1 MIDLTTRGDC
11 AVIILNRPRV
21 LNALSFDGLG
31 RLEAALDQVARS
43 EHRALVVTGAGDRAF
58 CAGAD
63 VEELRGRTPMEC
75 RRDSRRGQAV
85 FQRLENLPLPSV
97 AAINGWALGG
107 GLELAMACTF
117 RVAHRRA
124 RLGMPE
130 IRLALI
136 PGYGG
141 TQRLPRLI
149 GQARARQLIL
159 TGQPVDA
166 DRAEVIGLVDRV
178 VARDVVGAALSFAA
192 VLTVLSL
199 PALARA
205 REALRRAG
213 EVPLMD
219 GLAAEAELGA
229 LAFSLH
235 DASEGIAAFQE
246 KRPARF
252 RDR

>member
-124 RLGMPE
+124 RAGL
-130 IRLALI
+130 
-136 PGYGG
+136 PGVRPAPLPRYGG
-141 TQRLPRLI
+141 TPRPPPPP
-149 GQARARQLIL
+149 R
-159 TGQPVDA
+159 
-166 DRAEVIGLVDRV
+166 
-178 VARDVVGAALSFAA
+178 
-192 VLTVLSL
+192 
-199 PALARA
+199 
-205 REALRRAG
+205 
-213 EVPLMD
+213 
-219 GLAAEAELGA
+219 
-229 LAFSLH
+229 
-235 DASEGIAAFQE
+235 
-246 KRPARF
+246 
-252 RDR
+252 